1 MHVEMSN
8 FVRSN
13 LETAFLEDEKSTT
26 LKLYHQAVL
35 TAEIIR
41 RLREVHAEVSKSLFK

>member
-1 MHVEMSN
+1 MEMSN

-13 LETAFLEDEKSTT
+13 LETAFLEDEKNTT
-26 LKLYHQAVL
+26 LGLCHQAAL

-41 RLREVHAEVSKSLFK
+41 RLREVHAEASKSLFK